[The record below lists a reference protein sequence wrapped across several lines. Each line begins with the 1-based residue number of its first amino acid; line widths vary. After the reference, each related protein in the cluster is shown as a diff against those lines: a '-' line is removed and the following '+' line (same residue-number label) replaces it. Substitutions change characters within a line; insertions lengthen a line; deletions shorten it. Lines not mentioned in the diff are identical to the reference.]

1 MSGDSGKPSGALFV
15 RWWLGGFSCAGA
27 LVGGVLAAVY
37 LNGGVL
43 GSFGIAL
50 IGAILSLG
58 VGIGIAGVLVLIAE
72 ELGWDE
78 KAPTPRI
85 GRLVQRVEQ
94 VTDSVRF

>member
-1 MSGDSGKPSGALFV
+1 VSGDSGKLSGAHFV
-15 RWWLGGFSCAGA
+15 GWWLGGFSCAGA

-50 IGAILSLG
+50 VCAILGLG
-58 VGIGIAGVLVLIAE
+58 VGTGIAGVFVLIAE

-78 KAPTPRI
+78 TAPTPRI
-85 GRLVQRVEQ
+85 GRLVHRMEQ

>member
-1 MSGDSGKPSGALFV
+1 LSGDSAKPSGAFV
-15 RWWLGGFSCAGA
+15 WWWLGGFSCAGA

-37 LNGGVL
+37 LNEGVL

-50 IGAILSLG
+50 MGAILYLG
-58 VGIGIAGVLVLIAE
+58 VATGIAGVLVLIAE

-78 KAPTPRI
+78 EAPTPRI
-85 GRLVQRVEQ
+85 GRVIQRMEQ

>member
-1 MSGDSGKPSGALFV
+1 VSGANGKPSGSLFV
-15 RWWLGGFSCAGA
+15 WWWLGGFSCAGA
-27 LVGGVLAAVY
+27 LVGGTLAAVY

-58 VGIGIAGVLVLIAE
+58 VGTGIAEVLVSIAE

-85 GRLVQRVEQ
+85 GRVVQRMEQ

>member
-1 MSGDSGKPSGALFV
+1 VSGDGGKQSGAVFV

-37 LNGGVL
+37 LNAGVL
-43 GSFGIAL
+43 GSLGLGL
-50 IGAILSLG
+50 IGAILSIG
-58 VGIGIAGVLVLIAE
+58 VGIGISGVLVLIAE

-85 GRLVQRVEQ
+85 GRLVQRMEQ

>member
-1 MSGDSGKPSGALFV
+1 MSGGGSRPSGALFV
-15 RWWLGGFSCAGA
+15 RWWLVGFSCAGA

-43 GSFGIAL
+43 GSLGIAL

-78 KAPTPRI
+78 MAPTPRI
-85 GRLVQRVEQ
+85 GRLVQRMEQ